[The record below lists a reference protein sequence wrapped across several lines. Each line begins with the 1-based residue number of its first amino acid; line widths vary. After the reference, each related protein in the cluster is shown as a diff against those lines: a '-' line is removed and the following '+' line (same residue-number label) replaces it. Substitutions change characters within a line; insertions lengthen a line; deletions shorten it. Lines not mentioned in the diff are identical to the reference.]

1 MAKKQ
6 NQLTNT
12 EEILNMVNL
21 IAEKTGCG
29 LPPAEVNEHKKILAV
44 IPEKMDLLLENQRV
58 MLIKSDNI
66 ATRLQKVEID
76 SMYTKKKIE
85 YIAKNNNELC
95 TKVAICEINIE
106 KIFTSR
112 KTFFWTF
119 SIVWVV
125 LTVII
130 DWLIRFF
137 SGVK

>member
-1 MAKKQ
+1 MSNKKV
-6 NQLTNT
+6 LTDT

-44 IPEKMDLLLENQRV
+44 LPDKIDLLLENQKV
-58 MLIKSDNI
+58 ILKKSDNI

-76 SMYTKKKIE
+76 SMYTKKKME
-85 YIAKNNNELC
+85 YIANNYTELC

-119 SIVWVV
+119 SVVWVF

-130 DWLIRFF
+130 DWLLRMFTN
-137 SGVK
+137 K